1 MEIIISAVAH
11 EIKAFHVKHLIGVD
25 TVCVGCYYMGVE
37 ILGGGYPSSLAPL
50 SNSERVV
57 KVGEKINGYAVDSI
71 KEYRDKMIADAV
83 QKALGAELAG
93 MPETAEFWDVIAEEY
108 RLKTN
113 EEVTF
118 RMIMRGVR
126 RDG

>member
-1 MEIIISAVAH
+1 
-11 EIKAFHVKHLIGVD
+11 
-25 TVCVGCYYMGVE
+25 MG
-37 ILGGGYPSSLAPL
+37 
-50 SNSERVV
+50 
-57 KVGEKINGYAVDSI
+57 KINGYTIEQI
-71 KEYRDKMIADAV
+71 KEYRDKMIADAF
-83 QKALGAELAG
+83 QNALGAELAG
-93 MPETAEFWDVIAEEY
+93 MSETAEFWDVIAEEY

>member
-1 MEIIISAVAH
+1 
-11 EIKAFHVKHLIGVD
+11 
-25 TVCVGCYYMGVE
+25 MGVE

-93 MPETAEFWDVIAEEY
+93 MPETAEFWDIIAEEY